1 MPKTTLLIV
10 DDDPEITELVKDL
23 FEQHDYRVL
32 TANNGKAMQR
42 VLATTAQV
50 DLIILDIM
58 MPGQSG
64 TELCQKLRIDSAVPI
79 LILSAMAD
87 EGDRIIG
94 LELGADDYLTKPFS
108 SRELLARV
116 RALLRRS
123 QPQQQQPNFHTMG
136 RVRFADWQLD
146 RDQRCLIDSDDLATP
161 LSASEYKLLSLFLAH
176 PKRVLSRDQL
186 MDHLH
191 EKTLDAFD
199 RSIDV
204 LVGRLRK
211 KIEID
216 PKAPQLILTVR
227 GGGYQF
233 HTEVST

>member
-1 MPKTTLLIV
+1 M
-10 DDDPEITELVKDL
+10 
-23 FEQHDYRVL
+23 
-32 TANNGKAMQR
+32 
-42 VLATTAQV
+42 
-50 DLIILDIM
+50 
-58 MPGQSG
+58 
-64 TELCQKLRIDSAVPI
+64 
-79 LILSAMAD
+79 
-87 EGDRIIG
+87 
-94 LELGADDYLTKPFS
+94 
-108 SRELLARV
+108 
-116 RALLRRS
+116 
-123 QPQQQQPNFHTMG
+123 
-136 RVRFADWQLD
+136 
-146 RDQRCLIDSDDLATP
+146 IDSDDLATP

-216 PKAPQLILTVR
+216 PKTPQLILTVR

-233 HTEVST
+233 NTEVSS